1 MDEEILINYSE
12 KLNRIIE
19 LSEIIGQRSHYFDL
33 IDLDNPKHLNWLKQ
47 EQEIED
53 KRKEAVEDFLFELY
67 ADLTENKKPKHWTEE
82 PLE

>member
-12 KLNRIIE
+12 KLKRIIE
-19 LSEIIGQRSHYFDL
+19 LSELCGKWNHHFDL
-33 IDLDNPKHLNWLKQ
+33 IEWDNPKLLTWQKQ
-47 EQEIED
+47 AKQVED

-67 ADLTENKKPKHWTEE
+67 ADLTENKRPKHWTEE